1 MQKQNHIPDFSL
13 LAKHFADETSDAEK
27 QEVQK
32 WIDSGNEAE
41 FEKNQVSWNAFDSTK
56 VTFDTESALDKVN
69 DRIRKQKSKKTIRFI
84 SIAVAAIMLF
94 IAVPLLVLELG
105 NNDFE
110 QEIIS
115 YISQDTVSVVN
126 LDDGSQL
133 TLNEGSKI
141 EYDKNFEENRT
152 VQLDGEAY
160 FEVNHIGDDNR
171 FVVVAKNVNITVVGT
186 KFNVK
191 AIEGSEIVEV
201 SVTEGIVRVQQNMSE
216 EYEELLAGDKIKIN
230 TSTNEIVMDTT
241 EVLND
246 LFWITKKI
254 VFNNSDIG
262 EVASTLSNIYGV
274 DVQVEIKNPEELRI
288 NTGFENNSLEEV
300 LRILELTLDIS
311 IIEKNGSILIKD
323 AE

>member
-1 MQKQNHIPDFSL
+1 MQEQNHIPDYSL
-13 LAKHFADETSDAEK
+13 LAKYFAGEASDAEK
-27 QEVQK
+27 QEIQK

-41 FEKNQVSWNAFDSTK
+41 FEKIQVSWNAFDSTK
-56 VTFDTESALDKVN
+56 VIFDTESALEKVN
-69 DRIRKQKSKKTIRFI
+69 ERIRKQKSKKRIRLI

-105 NNDFE
+105 NKDIE
-110 QEIIS
+110 QEMIS
-115 YISQDTVSVVN
+115 YVSQDTVSVVN

-160 FEVNHIGDDNR
+160 FEVNHIDDDNR

-191 AIEGSEIVEV
+191 ALDGSEIVEV
-201 SVTEGIVRVQQNMSE
+201 SVTEGIVRVQQDISE
-216 EYEELLAGDKIKIN
+216 DYEELLAGDKIKIN
-230 TSTNEIVMDTT
+230 TSTNEIVRDTT

-254 VFNNSDIG
+254 VFDNSDIG
-262 EVASTLSNIYGV
+262 EVASTLSNIYGI
-274 DVQVEIKNPEELRI
+274 DVQVEIENPEELRI
-288 NTGFENNSLEEV
+288 NTSFENNSLEEV
-300 LRILELTLDIS
+300 LKILELTLDIS
-311 IIEKNGSILIKD
+311 IVENDGSILIKD